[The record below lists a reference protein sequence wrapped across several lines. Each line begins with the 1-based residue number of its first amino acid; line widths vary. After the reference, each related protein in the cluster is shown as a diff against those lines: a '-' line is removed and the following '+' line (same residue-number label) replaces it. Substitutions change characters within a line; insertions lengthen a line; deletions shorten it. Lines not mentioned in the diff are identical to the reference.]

1 MKIILSTSLVL
12 ITFATGSARDCLAQ
26 HSFADAQEGR
36 IPADTLAE
44 MGLDGLWQ
52 ISDEEA
58 SLVRGSPWP
67 PYHRRWLVGLYN
79 RFLWY
84 PYVNRSRPIVRSAL
98 VAPASNHNDAV
109 RF

>member
-1 MKIILSTSLVL
+1 MKMILNASLVL
-12 ITFATGSARDCLAQ
+12 ATFATWSARDCLAQ
-26 HSFADAQEGR
+26 HPFADANEGR
-36 IPADTLAE
+36 IPAETLAE

-67 PYHRRWLVGLYN
+67 PPQPRWLVGLYN

-84 PYVNRSRPIVRSAL
+84 PYMNRNQLIVRTAV
-98 VAPASNHNDAV
+98 VAPSSNPSDAV